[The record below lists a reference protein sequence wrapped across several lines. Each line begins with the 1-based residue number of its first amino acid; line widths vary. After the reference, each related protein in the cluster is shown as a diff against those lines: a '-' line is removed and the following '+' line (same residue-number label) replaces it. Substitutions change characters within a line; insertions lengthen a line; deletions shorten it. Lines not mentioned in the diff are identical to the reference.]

1 MKTIFSIGFA
11 LILIFAST
19 SISAQDLQTHGN
31 AVSVGNEGNSTS
43 GWSGNAVLTADTSDP
58 HHGAYA
64 MKVVSTGTG
73 STSRRAEYTYTAS
86 IGETYDISI
95 WAKTGVQT
103 SDPAFASWTGVTG
116 FTNPTLIST
125 NGAWAEYTFTV
136 TATSTSPLILIY
148 TGSSGGGSVGD
159 ELYIDRVSI
168 TSQGSA
174 DTQSPSTPTNLSSS
188 GNSDMTVDLSWNA
201 ATDNV
206 GVTGYNVY
214 QDGTSVATNI
224 SSTSH
229 QVTGLT
235 ASTTYNFT
243 VTALDAAG
251 NQSIASNAVSVTTD
265 ASSGGGGSGGSVWSE
280 TNSVASYTGDVVI
293 GTSSVPSGYKLAVD
307 GNIRTREIRVDQDTW
322 PDYVFE
328 EGYDLPT
335 LEEIQKHIE
344 EKGHLPNIPSAKEVK
359 VNGFELGE
367 MDKLLLEKIE
377 ELTLHTIEQQKLL
390 NEQQEQIQNLREEVS
405 KLKKNHN

>member
-11 LILIFAST
+11 LILICAST

-265 ASSGGGGSGGSVWSE
+265 ASSGGGSGSSVWSE
-280 TNSVASYTGDVVI
+280 SNSVASYTGDVAI
-293 GTSSVPSGYKLAVD
+293 GTSSVPTGYKMAID
-307 GNIRTREIRVDQDTW
+307 GKLITEEVKVQLSGNW

-335 LEEIQKHIE
+335 LEEIQKHIK
-344 EKGHLPNIPSAKEVK
+344 EKGHLPNIPSAEEVK